1 MKFAD
6 EQKKKKTGSNSS
18 IIKCDEKFL
27 CMHKIISRTVATNEV
42 FQYTAINCIEW
53 LDNVY
58 NESRDHSKST
68 KRWRIKQLNN
78 NTHEKKSAGNQWILE
93 KLLMQLNDTW

>member
-58 NESRDHSKST
+58 NKSRDHSKST

-78 NTHEKKSAGNQWILE
+78 NTHEKKNALAINE
-93 KLLMQLNDTW
+93 F